1 MKFMSAIAFGLLVVP
16 VMAMQARAQDG
27 AASTSEPAKLSDL
40 LTEAERNNPQILA
53 ARHGWEA
60 AKQVP
65 REVSSLPDPQAMIQ
79 QFSVGSPRPFAGY
92 TNSDFAY
99 VGLGFSQDLP
109 FPGKLHLQGEIAEK
123 EAEVEQQ
130 RYESVRREV
139 LSEIKQAYFQLAYLT
154 EKAGLLDSDRDLLRQ
169 VEESAEA
176 RYRSGSGNQQ
186 EVLQA
191 QLEETKLLREIT
203 ENQLETEKTQ
213 AVIKQLLNRSQ
224 STPDIQ
230 TEKLSE
236 TAPAYTFDE
245 LLRAAQANNPEIAG
259 RQKLVEREKL
269 QVDLAKKDFKPDF
282 NVQYLWQRTDP
293 TQYRAYYMFTFGMR
307 LPIHRARLHAEVSEA
322 QANENR
328 AQSDSEAESQN
339 IASELRQQFVTAQKT
354 TELVK
359 IYRDGLIPQAR
370 AELQAGFAAYQSN
383 RLDFQALLNSFLDVL
398 KLEVEYW
405 RTLAEHE
412 TALAQIEQTTGL
424 SVR

>member
-65 REVSSLPDPQAMIQ
+65 RQVSSLPDPQAMIQ

-123 EAEVEQQ
+123 EADVEQQ

>member
-65 REVSSLPDPQAMIQ
+65 RQVSSLPDPQAMIQ

-328 AQSDSEAESQN
+328 AQSDYEAESQN